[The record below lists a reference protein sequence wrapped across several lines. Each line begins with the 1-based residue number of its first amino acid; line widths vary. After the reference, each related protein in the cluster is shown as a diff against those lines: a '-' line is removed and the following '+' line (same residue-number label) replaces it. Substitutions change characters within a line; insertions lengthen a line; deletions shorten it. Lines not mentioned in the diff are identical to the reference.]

1 MRNEHVFHAGGRLVL
16 ILASTLALIG
26 FTYRHQQHSVIS
38 IGIFHHGLHP
48 AAVIGQLV
56 GGIVAESSVIPK
68 QVFPAHIK
76 IIERIIIT
84 DVDRPE
90 QLIQADTF
98 RGETF
103 NDGGGVDGVGG
114 AFIIGD
120 VDREVRGDPNLLEV
134 GNPDLEFLRTLTE

>member
-1 MRNEHVFHAGGRLVL
+1 M
-16 ILASTLALIG
+16 
-26 FTYRHQQHSVIS
+26 YY
-38 IGIFHHGLHP
+38 GLHP

-56 GGIVAESSVIPK
+56 GGVVTESSVIPK

-90 QLIQADTF
+90 QLIKADTF

-103 NDGGGVDGVGG
+103 NDGVGVDGGGG

-120 VDREVRGDPNLLEV
+120 LDREVRGHLDLLEV
-134 GNPDLEFLRTLTE
+134 GNPDLEFLWTLTE

>member
-1 MRNEHVFHAGGRLVL
+1 M
-16 ILASTLALIG
+16 
-26 FTYRHQQHSVIS
+26 
-38 IGIFHHGLHP
+38 
-48 AAVIGQLV
+48 IGQLV
-56 GGIVAESSVIPK
+56 GSIVAESSVIPK

-76 IIERIIIT
+76 FIEKIIIT

-103 NDGGGVDGVGG
+103 NDVVGVDGGGG

-134 GNPDLEFLRTLTE
+134 GNPELEFLRTLTD

>member
-1 MRNEHVFHAGGRLVL
+1 MGSPIRLVRLTDGDQQHPVITVL
-16 ILASTLALIG
+16 IL
-26 FTYRHQQHSVIS
+26 
-38 IGIFHHGLHP
+38 HHGLHP

-56 GGIVAESSVIPK
+56 GGVVAESSVIPE

-84 DVDRPE
+84 DVDCPE

-103 NDGGGVDGVGG
+103 NDGVGVDGGGG
-114 AFIIGD
+114 A
-120 VDREVRGDPNLLEV
+120 DPNLLEV